1 MLICNFH
8 PVANSRTWPSQQTH
22 FCRMIPPLRKRK
34 ITKKWGHFSE
44 MFLSE
49 LEIFLSPSPCPTTKH
64 KTISF
69 DLFLIWG
76 TKWSKNK
83 GMRDRVIH
91 SFFSFFPSSN
101 ICRIP
106 ATYQAGF
113 NSELKGE
120 SKDLITT
127 WFTLNL

>member
-83 GMRDRVIH
+83 GMRDSH
-91 SFFSFFPSSN
+91 SFIFFFLSFIKYLQNTSDISG
-101 ICRIP
+101 
-106 ATYQAGF
+106 TGF